1 MLPGKTYSAEEIV
14 RILRRRKWVVIC
26 AIRRDAGRWPSASPP
41 MPAQYR
47 SETLIMVMPQRIPE
61 SYAKPIVTGRIE
73 DRLPSISEQILS
85 RSRLERIITDFD
97 LYRAQQATG
106 AIMEDLVHQMRNEV
120 VVKLEGK
127 ESFRVSY
134 VNRDARTAQK
144 VTERLASLSIEENL
158 KDRQDLTES
167 TSELLESQLQD
178 AKQRLREPREEAR
191 RVPPAVFGAA
201 ADTGGLEPA
210 GDSECPVAVA
220 DARGIDEPRARA
232 AAAARAPTRVI
243 S

>member
-14 RILRRRKWVVIC
+14 RILRRRKWVVI
-26 AIRRDAGRWPSASPP
+26 APFVVTLAAAAAVTRLL
-41 MPAQYR
+41 PAQYR

-73 DRLPSISEQILS
+73 DRLPSINEQILS

-127 ESFRVSY
+127 ESFRVTY

-167 TSELLESQLQD
+167 TNALLESQLQD
-178 AKQRLREPREEAR
+178 AKQRLVNHEKKLEDYR
-191 RVPPAVFGAA
+191 RRFSGQLP
-201 ADTGGLEPA
+201 TQGGLEPSS
-210 GDSECPVAVA
+210 DSECPVAVA

-232 AAAARAPTRVI
+232 ASAARAPTR
-243 S
+243 